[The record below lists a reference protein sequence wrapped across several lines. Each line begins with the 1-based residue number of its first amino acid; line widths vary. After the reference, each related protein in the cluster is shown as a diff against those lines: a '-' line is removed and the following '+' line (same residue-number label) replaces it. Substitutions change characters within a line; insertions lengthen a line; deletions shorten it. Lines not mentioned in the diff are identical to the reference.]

1 MSLAETSTYIFKI
14 TFTTS
19 TGELP
24 SDNEV
29 EEMVGDQLEGELD
42 ETTGLFLASC
52 DLVGRIADE
61 NNA

>member
-1 MSLAETSTYIFKI
+1 VETSTYIFKI

-24 SDNEV
+24 TDNEV

-42 ETTGLFLASC
+42 ETTGLFLAAV
-52 DLVGRIADE
+52 DLIGRIANE
-61 NNA
+61 